1 MGPRIDGFGIRID
14 LISPAKRNIAS
25 NCVRV
30 ISFLARSKSPIW
42 GGSPQTNKVV
52 RFPWFCARADFA
64 KNTRISR
71 SWKAVP
77 SRRNAFSTFD
87 GRSKVIQQIPRDRP
101 RRRRHMGS
109 SISSIF
115 PHELKCENISFRFT
129 VYFKPFTKTTVF
141 TTSSGCCTSCWDSKS
156 FKGWMGSALL
166 GGCVC
171 PTCGLGLVL
180 SLRGKELK
188 PGEGTPFIRVGGGMG
203 RGAEFVFMGELRTL
217 VREIVGERLVGGST
231 IVFVGLGCGS
241 RFMFSFLVQR
251 LGDPHISSALS
262 FLGWVFRIFWSKKSD
277 KLRFWNGWASGLRVR
292 MGNWSGKE
300 LFNIIGA

>member
-171 PTCGLGLVL
+171 PTQRPKKMGTSRIRADKQRYEKYLMRTNLG
-180 SLRGKELK
+180 RE
-188 PGEGTPFIRVGGGMG
+188 RVC
-203 RGAEFVFMGELRTL
+203 V
-217 VREIVGERLVGGST
+217 
-231 IVFVGLGCGS
+231 S
-241 RFMFSFLVQR
+241 RCVCNMCQSSQS
-251 LGDPHISSALS
+251 ISSA
-262 FLGWVFRIFWSKKSD
+262 VFVSCNYTALVPRHFHNRIICEVFVFWMILVCKIDIFKTVFCNETS
-277 KLRFWNGWASGLRVR
+277 
-292 MGNWSGKE
+292 
-300 LFNIIGA
+300 